1 MMPAVLRRIDRYV
14 WGEVAPPTVV
24 ALSIYVFLLLMNVVF
39 DVAREAIQN
48 DLSLGLVLSLL
59 YYQLPQ
65 LLVVCVPMSVLL
77 GILIGIGRMAADSEL
92 VALQAA
98 GVPMRRLLLPIAG
111 WGLFW
116 GGICFYFIA
125 FVAPE
130 GAYLH
135 HTLRREVYLSRYANL
150 GRLAPRTFHESL
162 QSMLLYFEAREPDTG
177 GFSRVFLREQDDATG
192 VERITVARRGEFRV
206 DRSTGRLTV
215 FLEDGA
221 THVRRLQAEPEESYT
236 LTTFATYQETRE
248 PPGYVQSFS
257 EPLNRH
263 QREMTL
269 GQLRA
274 DIQRAS
280 AEPNEAVRRIRTG
293 LATTNWQERFA
304 LPAAALV
311 FAVLGLPLGTINSRG
326 GRASGFALSLAVA
339 LFYWIVYSAI
349 RELTEAG
356 RVHSAW
362 LWLPNLFFLGVA
374 VLLPLLRRPAWLP
387 RLGWWRRPEVPLPRP
402 VVEELPAT
410 SPVREDE
417 PDTLPRQ
424 WVFPQLLDRY
434 VGLAFLKVFL
444 MVVVAVDLVYLLVE
458 FRSIVEDMVDR
469 QGSTATMV
477 WSYLGL
483 VLPRMTLTILPVA
496 CLVATLIG
504 LGLMARAREDVAV
517 RAMGVSLHRLLLPVL
532 VLTAALSSL
541 GYVLQDSLIP
551 STSRAAAALRD
562 KLAGRAPRSSDPR
575 QRWVMAADARL
586 YHYEDAGPNSDAL
599 QGFSAFELDPA
610 TFAIRSRTFAG
621 RAVWDGAAWRLESAW
636 TRRFEGGGTTLE
648 QGSVPA
654 AAPAAGPDLFRQTRP
669 LVDRALR
676 REAEQLTRRE
686 QRQRVRDLEGKG
698 YDTTALRV
706 ALAQEFAITLVP
718 CLMVLIGFPFSFH
731 VGARGSMFGIGVAIG
746 IAVIYWS
753 FLAVFGA
760 LGTAGFLPPV
770 LAAWAPNVF
779 FGGFGAWVLLY
790 LRT

>member
-1 MMPAVLRRIDRYV
+1 VIRRIDRYI
-14 WGEVAPPTVV
+14 WGEIAPPTLV
-24 ALSIYVFLLLMNVVF
+24 ALFLYVFLLLMNVVF
-39 DVAREAIQN
+39 EVAREAIQN
-48 DLSLGLVLSLL
+48 HLSLTLVLQLL

-65 LLVVCVPMSVLL
+65 LLVVCVPMSCLL
-77 GILIGIGRMAADSEL
+77 GILIGVGRMSADSEL
-92 VALQAA
+92 IALQAA
-98 GVPMRRLLLPIAG
+98 GIPMRRLLRPIAA
-111 WGLFW
+111 WGALW
-116 GGICFYFIA
+116 AGICFYFIA

-162 QSMLLYFEAREPDTG
+162 QDLLLYFEAREPDTG
-177 GFSRVFLREQDDATG
+177 GFSRVFLREQDATTG

-206 DRSTGRLTV
+206 DRKSGQLTV

-221 THVRRLQAEPEESYT
+221 THVRRLEAKPEDSYT
-236 LTTFATYQETRE
+236 LTTFATYQETRD

-269 GQLRA
+269 GQLRD
-274 DIQRAS
+274 DIRRAR

-293 LATTNWQERFA
+293 LATTNWHERFA

-311 FAVLGLPLGTINSRG
+311 FAILGLPLGTINRRG
-326 GRASGFALSLAVA
+326 GRASGFAVSLAIA
-339 LFYWIVYSAI
+339 LLYWVVYSALH
-349 RELTEAG
+349 ELTEAG
-356 RVHSAW
+356 RVHAAW
-362 LWLPNLFFLGVA
+362 LWMPNAFFLAVA
-374 VLLPLLRRPAWLP
+374 MLLPLLRRPAWL
-387 RLGWWRRPEVPLPRP
+387 RRFAWSRRPAAPRP
-402 VVEELPAT
+402 RQGSLEADVPSA
-410 SPVREDE
+410 PRDDE
-417 PDTLPRQ
+417 PDTHPRQ
-424 WVFPQLLDRY
+424 LVFPHLLDRY

-444 MVVVAVDLVYLLVE
+444 IVVVAVDLVYLLVE

-532 VLTAALSSL
+532 VLTSALSLL
-541 GYVLQDSLIP
+541 GFVLQDSLIP
-551 STSRAAAALRD
+551 STSRAAATLRD

-575 QRWVMAADARL
+575 QRWVMAADSRL
-586 YHYEDAGPNSDAL
+586 YHYEDAGANSDAL
-599 QGFSAFELDPA
+599 QGFSSFELDPV
-610 TFAIRSRTFAG
+610 TFAIRSRTFAD
-621 RAVWDGAAWRLESAW
+621 RAVWDGAAWRLENAW
-636 TRRFEGGGTTLE
+636 TRRFVDGTSTLE
-648 QGSVPA
+648 HSPIPA

-686 QRQRVRDLEGKG
+686 QRERVRDLEAKG

-706 ALAQEFAITLVP
+706 ALSQEFAVSLVP

-746 IAVIYWS
+746 IAALYWS

-760 LGTAGFLPPV
+760 LGTAGFLPPL

-779 FGGFGAWVLLY
+779 FGGFGAWVLLH